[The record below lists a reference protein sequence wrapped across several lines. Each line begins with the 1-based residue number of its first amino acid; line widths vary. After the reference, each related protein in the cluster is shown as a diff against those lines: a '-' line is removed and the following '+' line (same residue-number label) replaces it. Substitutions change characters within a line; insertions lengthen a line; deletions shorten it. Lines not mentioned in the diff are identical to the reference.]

1 MVEVVGEADYHQ
13 YRFRAIERLTLCP
26 SGLCPNAPAPPPSNT
41 GVLLPILLLLL
52 LELCA
57 PLAEPDADPE
67 AAGILRG
74 TVCVASDRGKGG
86 GDLVVYDILG
96 LERQRCKRG
105 NTVRCLS
112 RRGQRDLK
120 SWDLPFSLSLGSL
133 GTELDPLAL
142 NVKGRSVGPLRRVLC
157 LDRFRDY
164 VAQYVKVYGRYA
176 QTSK

>member
-74 TVCVASDRGKGG
+74 TVCVARGKGA
-86 GDLVVYDILG
+86 GDLVVYDILR

-112 RRGQRDLK
+112 ETGSK
-120 SWDLPFSLSLGSL
+120 GFKVLGL
-133 GTELDPLAL
+133 TVLVLA
-142 NVKGRSVGPLRRVLC
+142 
-157 LDRFRDY
+157 DF
-164 VAQYVKVYGRYA
+164 
-176 QTSK
+176 T